1 MSDRSGTK
9 CRVWTNTDFQGE
21 ALSQLHSGL
30 ADAELVFATQTVS
43 GNLVSSPPDPGLEDA
58 VIAFG
63 QPDVGQL
70 FHLPKLRWVHLTS
83 AGFTNYDRDDLR
95 DSFKSRGI
103 VLTNSSSVYAEPCA
117 QHALAMILAFARQLP
132 MAWAEQNTDR
142 AWSDSAIR
150 RKSTLLNNRNVM
162 IYGFGAIAR
171 RLSELLKPL
180 GLNVVGVR
188 RRPTGKEQVPMVSLD
203 EHKAWLSQADHV
215 VNILPANGTT
225 KDFFDR
231 EVLSLLKPTAY
242 FYNIGRGVTV
252 DQDFLGELLTSGK
265 LAGAYLDVTNPE
277 PLPTDHPLWRAP
289 NCFITPHTAGG
300 FSDEMLRLVQH
311 FLANFDRFQLGQDLS
326 DRVF

>member
-1 MSDRSGTK
+1 
-9 CRVWTNTDFQGE
+9 
-21 ALSQLHSGL
+21 
-30 ADAELVFATQTVS
+30 
-43 GNLVSSPPDPGLEDA
+43 
-58 VIAFG
+58 
-63 QPDVGQL
+63 
-70 FHLPKLRWVHLTS
+70 
-83 AGFTNYDRDDLR
+83 
-95 DSFKSRGI
+95 
-103 VLTNSSSVYAEPCA
+103 
-117 QHALAMILAFARQLP
+117 
-132 MAWAEQNTDR
+132 
-142 AWSDSAIR
+142 
-150 RKSTLLNNRNVM
+150 
-162 IYGFGAIAR
+162 
-171 RLSELLKPL
+171 
-180 GLNVVGVR
+180 
-188 RRPTGKEQVPMVSLD
+188 
-203 EHKAWLSQADHV
+203 

-242 FYNIGRGVTV
+242 FYNIGRGVTI

>member
-1 MSDRSGTK
+1 MSDRSGAK

-21 ALSQLHSGL
+21 ALGQLHAGL
-30 ADAELVFATQTVS
+30 AEAELVFATQTVS
-43 GNLVSSPPDPGLEDA
+43 GNLVSSPPDPSLEDA

-70 FHLPKLRWVHLTS
+70 FHLQKLRWVHLTS
-83 AGFTNYDRDDLR
+83 AGYTNYDRDDLR

-132 MAWAEQNTDR
+132 MAWAEQTTDR

-150 RKSTLLNNRNVM
+150 RKSTLLKDQNVM
-162 IYGFGAIAR
+162 IYGFGAIGR
-171 RLSELLKPL
+171 RLTELLKPF

-188 RRPTGKEQVPMVSLD
+188 RRLAGDEPVPMVSLD

-215 VNILPANGTT
+215 INILPANEAT
-225 KDFFDR
+225 KNFFDR
-231 EVLSLLKPTAY
+231 EVLSLLKPAAY

-252 DQDFLGELLTSGK
+252 DQDFLVDMLTAGG

-277 PLPTDHPLWRAP
+277 PLPAEHPLWSAP
-289 NCFITPHTAGG
+289 NCLITPHTAGG
-300 FSDEMLRLVQH
+300 FSSEMPQLVQH
-311 FLANFDRFQLGQDLS
+311 FLANFARFHLGQDLT